1 MVKQF
6 GRRFRNV
13 FLTGLPGVGKSTFG
27 KVYALQ
33 SGRTFV
39 DFDRYLESEVGRT
52 IVDIFENDGET
63 KFRTIESKMLH
74 SLDRRQNCV
83 VALGGATLCN
93 EEALKFVRSLGA
105 IVWLDA
111 NIEELT
117 ERNWEERETR
127 PLFKVCKSKDE
138 VSRKIAELTSLRTPF
153 YSAADVTLRTNYS
166 SMDSLKFEL
175 WQYESL
181 FYKPLWQTEMCED
194 FGQLPLREIPYVEG
208 RFFKPVPGGRQLRN
222 PDDYSNT
229 NQQRQTRNPRE
240 QRPQNSQSE
249 SPKFRPHSKD
259 DRHPIKSEKRFSKPE
274 SDSNFLEMNQVEA
287 ESAPKGIIIPGMSS
301 PKGIIIPGMTEH
313 QGIVIPGM
321 SEQQG
326 IIIPSRP
333 IAREIVSNQVQA
345 QVYQSQKINSAWSE
359 HDDQEASQE
368 NRSFQQN
375 RAPYQVDSRPNNHNE
390 EVEFTGPSRITTRE
404 GAEMLEN
411 VPHREGRP
419 ETDQTPESRLRPMS
433 RDQRDRFEIN
443 AEKEPK
449 TGIILP
455 SKDGEIPAAR
465 VAPVRETPAVNMSSF
480 NSSQIGTSPSNY
492 LSTQRP
498 MRPAPKIELRGE
510 EEVRTGIVLP
520 NRPAVKPPSGESQ

>member
-52 IVDIFENDGET
+52 IVDIFENDGEI

-117 ERNWEERETR
+117 ERNWEGRETR

-138 VSRKIAELTSLRTPF
+138 VSRKIAEFKSLRTPF
-153 YSAADVTLRTNYS
+153 YSAADVTLRTDYS

-175 WQYESL
+175 WQYEAQ
-181 FYKPLWQTEMCED
+181 FYKPHWQTEMCED
-194 FGQLPLREIPYVEG
+194 FGQLPLRDIPFVDG

-229 NQQRQTRNPRE
+229 NQQRQTRVPRE
-240 QRPQNSQSE
+240 QRPQNSQAE
-249 SPKFRPHSKD
+249 SLKFRPHSKD
-259 DRHPIKSEKRFSKPE
+259 DTHLLKSEKRFSKTE
-274 SDSNFLEMNQVEA
+274 SDVNSLDLNQVEL
-287 ESAPKGIIIPGMSS
+287 ESAPKGIIIPGMTA
-301 PKGIIIPGMTEH
+301 PKGII
-313 QGIVIPGM
+313 IPGM

-326 IIIPSRP
+326 IVIPSRAN
-333 IAREIVSNQVQA
+333 AREIVSNQVQ
-345 QVYQSQKINSAWSE
+345 SQASQPYVVKSAWSE
-359 HDDQEASQE
+359 HDDQELSP
-368 NRSFQQN
+368 QN
-375 RAPYQVDSRPNNHNE
+375 RAPYQAESRSSNLNE
-390 EVEFTGPSRITTRE
+390 EVEFTGPSRITTRD

-411 VPHREGRP
+411 VPHRDGRP
-419 ETDQTPESRLRPMS
+419 ETDQTPESRLRPML

-455 SKDGEIPAAR
+455 LKDGEIPAAR
-465 VAPVRETPAVNMSSF
+465 VAQEREIPAARVAQEREIPAVNMSPF
-480 NSSQIGTSPSNY
+480 NSSQVGTSPSN
-492 LSTQRP
+492 SFSIQRP
-498 MRPAPKIELRGE
+498 TRTAPKIELRGE
-510 EEVRTGIVLP
+510 EEVRTGIILP
-520 NRPAVKPPSGESQ
+520 NRTAVKPPSDESQ